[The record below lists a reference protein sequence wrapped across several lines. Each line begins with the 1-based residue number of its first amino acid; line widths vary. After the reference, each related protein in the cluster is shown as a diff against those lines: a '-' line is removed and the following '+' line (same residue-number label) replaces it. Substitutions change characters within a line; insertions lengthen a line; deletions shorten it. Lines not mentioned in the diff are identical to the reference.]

1 MKEVISVG
9 TTCKETHVQSMVSDR
24 NVHNNAR
31 GKLQRTKAAWRFSQ
45 YPCFSAKWSGIKQVI
60 VNVQIPPRSMSP
72 SHDWSDGQSQTST
85 GALISSAA
93 NPGMTTQSVPR

>member
-1 MKEVISVG
+1 MISG
-9 TTCKETHVQSMVSDR
+9 ETTCKETQVQSMISDR
-24 NVHNNAR
+24 NVHNHAR
-31 GKLQRTKAAWRFSQ
+31 GKLKRTNAAWRFSQ

-72 SHDWSDGQSQTST
+72 NHDWSDGQSQINT